1 MHSEEEFNQLVE
13 KLPDFKVSEER
24 VVLFYFTNFFS
35 HILFKI
41 EDFQKDYEEE
51 EKSLHRWETT
61 WKADKTAEKVNTN
74 ILPQFSCTQCKEE
87 AYHDKKIVRTLIF
100 LPFCL
105 VRLYF

>member
-1 MHSEEEFNQLVE
+1 MVE
-13 KLPDFKVSEER
+13 KLPDFKVSEES
-24 VVLFYFTNFFS
+24 VVLFFFTFFSSS

-61 WKADKTAEKVNTN
+61 WRADKTSEKVNTN

-100 LPFCL
+100 PFAL
-105 VRLYF
+105 